1 MKETMIKYN
10 LQFFAEGEGEE
21 DGAESN
27 DDNTAGATG
36 NGDNTGEN
44 VVDTEAF
51 AELISEKDKQIE
63 QLQNDV
69 KMLKKS
75 NADLTV
81 KISAQNK
88 PDKSIGETIVDFCD
102 TRKVK

>member
-1 MKETMIKYN
+1 MGDTN
-10 LQFFAEGEGEE
+10 TDTNNVNTDNA
-21 DGAESN
+21 DVNTNN
-27 DDNTAGATG
+27 DDSASTNNNEQDGQK
-36 NGDNTGEN
+36 
-44 VVDTEAF
+44 VDTEAF

-88 PDKSIGETIVDFCD
+88 PDMSIGEVIVDFCD
-102 TRKVK
+102 TRKVKQ

>member
-1 MKETMIKYN
+1 MGDTNNTNIN
-10 LQFFAEGEGEE
+10 TDSA
-21 DGAESN
+21 N
-27 DDNTAGATG
+27 VNTNTDNTDVSTNTNDNSSTNNSEQAGQIDA
-36 NGDNTGEN
+36 
-44 VVDTEAF
+44 EAF

-88 PDKSIGETIVDFCD
+88 PEVAIEQTIIDFCD

>member
-1 MKETMIKYN
+1 MGDTN
-10 LQFFAEGEGEE
+10 
-21 DGAESN
+21 N
-27 DDNTAGATG
+27 DDTNSNVDNNAGTDNND
-36 NGDNTGEN
+36 NGSSTT
-44 VVDTEAF
+44 DTETNQTDAEAF
-51 AELISEKDKQIE
+51 AELISEKDKKIE
-63 QLQNDV
+63 QLENDV

>member
-1 MKETMIKYN
+1 MGDTNNENTN
-10 LQFFAEGEGEE
+10 
-21 DGAESN
+21 SN
-27 DDNTAGATG
+27 VDNNANT
-36 NGDNTGEN
+36 DNNDSGSTN
-44 VVDTEAF
+44 SNTNTNQTVDNQTDVEAF
-51 AELISEKDKQIE
+51 AELISEKDKKIE
-63 QLQNDV
+63 QLEDDV
-69 KMLKKS
+69 KVLKKS

>member
-1 MKETMIKYN
+1 MGDTN
-10 LQFFAEGEGEE
+10 NE
-21 DGAESN
+21 DTNSN
-27 DDNTAGATG
+27 VDNNAGTDNNDNGGATT
-36 NGDNTGEN
+36 NTETN
-44 VVDTEAF
+44 QTDTEAF
-51 AELISEKDKQIE
+51 AELISEKDKKIE
-63 QLQNDV
+63 QLENDV

>member
-1 MKETMIKYN
+1 MGDTNTDTNDIN
-10 LQFFAEGEGEE
+10 TDNA
-21 DGAESN
+21 DVNTNNANSN
-27 DDNTAGATG
+27 STDNSEQVGQ
-36 NGDNTGEN
+36 E
-44 VVDTEAF
+44 VDTEAF

-88 PDKSIGETIVDFCD
+88 PDKSIGEVIVDFCD

>member
-1 MKETMIKYN
+1 MGDTNNENT
-10 LQFFAEGEGEE
+10 
-21 DGAESN
+21 DSN
-27 DDNTAGATG
+27 VDNNVGT
-36 NGDNTGEN
+36 DNNDSGSTNTNTEAN
-44 VVDTEAF
+44 QTDSEAF

-88 PDKSIGETIVDFCD
+88 PDKSIGEVIVDFCD
-102 TRKVK
+102 TRKVN

>member
-1 MKETMIKYN
+1 MGDTN
-10 LQFFAEGEGEE
+10 NE
-21 DGAESN
+21 DTNSN
-27 DDNTAGATG
+27 VDNNAGTDNNDNGGATT
-36 NGDNTGEN
+36 NTSTNQTGDNQI
-44 VVDTEAF
+44 DTEAF

>member
-1 MKETMIKYN
+1 MGDTNNENT
-10 LQFFAEGEGEE
+10 
-21 DGAESN
+21 DGNVDNNAGTDNNDSGITGSN
-27 DDNTAGATG
+27 TEANQIDS
-36 NGDNTGEN
+36 
-44 VVDTEAF
+44 EAF

-88 PDKSIGETIVDFCD
+88 PDKSIGEVIVDFCD

>member
-1 MKETMIKYN
+1 MGDTNTENT
-10 LQFFAEGEGEE
+10 
-21 DGAESN
+21 DSN
-27 DDNTAGATG
+27 VDNNASTDNND
-36 NGDNTGEN
+36 NGGTTTNTEN
-44 VVDTEAF
+44 NQTDTEAF

-88 PDKSIGETIVDFCD
+88 TDKSIGEVIVDFCD

>member
-1 MKETMIKYN
+1 MGDTNNEDTNSNVDNNAGTDNNDNGGTTTNTETN
-10 LQFFAEGEGEE
+10 Q
-21 DGAESN
+21 
-27 DDNTAGATG
+27 T
-36 NGDNTGEN
+36 
-44 VVDTEAF
+44 DTEAF

>member
-1 MKETMIKYN
+1 MGDTN
-10 LQFFAEGEGEE
+10 NE
-21 DGAESN
+21 DTNSN
-27 DDNTAGATG
+27 VDNNAGTDNNDSGGATS
-36 NGDNTGEN
+36 NTNTNQTGDNQI
-44 VVDTEAF
+44 DTEAF

>member
-1 MKETMIKYN
+1 MGDTN
-10 LQFFAEGEGEE
+10 NE
-21 DGAESN
+21 DTNSN
-27 DDNTAGATG
+27 VDNNAGTDNNDNSGATT
-36 NGDNTGEN
+36 NTNTNQTGDNQI
-44 VVDTEAF
+44 DTEAF

>member
-1 MKETMIKYN
+1 MGDTNNENTDSNVDNNAGTDNNDNGGSTTNTETNQI
-10 LQFFAEGEGEE
+10 
-21 DGAESN
+21 
-27 DDNTAGATG
+27 
-36 NGDNTGEN
+36 
-44 VVDTEAF
+44 DTEAF

>member
-1 MKETMIKYN
+1 MGDTN
-10 LQFFAEGEGEE
+10 NE
-21 DGAESN
+21 DTNSN
-27 DDNTAGATG
+27 VDNNAGT
-36 NGDNTGEN
+36 DNNDSGSTNTNTEAN
-44 VVDTEAF
+44 QTDSEAF

-88 PDKSIGETIVDFCD
+88 PDKSIGEVIVDFCD

>member
-1 MKETMIKYN
+1 MGDTNNEDTNSNVDNNASTDNNDNGGTTTNTETNK
-10 LQFFAEGEGEE
+10 
-21 DGAESN
+21 
-27 DDNTAGATG
+27 T
-36 NGDNTGEN
+36 
-44 VVDTEAF
+44 DTEAF

-88 PDKSIGETIVDFCD
+88 PDKSIGEVIVDFCD

>member
-1 MKETMIKYN
+1 MGDTN
-10 LQFFAEGEGEE
+10 NE
-21 DGAESN
+21 DTNSN
-27 DDNTAGATG
+27 VDNNAGTDNNDSGSAST
-36 NGDNTGEN
+36 NTNTNQTGDNQI
-44 VVDTEAF
+44 DTEAF